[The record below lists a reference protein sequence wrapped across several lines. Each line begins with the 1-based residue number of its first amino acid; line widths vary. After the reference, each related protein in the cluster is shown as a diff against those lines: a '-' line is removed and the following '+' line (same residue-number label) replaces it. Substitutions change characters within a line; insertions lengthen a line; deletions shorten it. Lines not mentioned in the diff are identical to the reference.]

1 MINVKQD
8 LLALKDEKYKEF
20 QKKICPGVNNIIGI
34 RIPILKSYAKKN
46 NGKVNIDAI
55 PNDYYEEIMLK
66 GILIGMQKELDF
78 KKIKHY
84 ITLINNWAICDTF
97 CASLKKVKNNKEKMW
112 DFLIKYLY
120 SQKEFEVRF
129 AVVIILDYYMEEE
142 YIEKV
147 LDTLKTVKHD
157 GYYAKM
163 AVAWAYSLCFIKFF
177 DKTKKEFEAIKKEN
191 PDKFIY
197 NKSIQKAI
205 ESYRIS
211 EENKNILRKMK
222 IS

>member
-1 MINVKQD
+1 MINIKQD

-20 QKKICPGVNNIIGI
+20 QSMLCPGIGNIIGV
-34 RIPILKSYAKKN
+34 RIPVLRNYAKKI
-46 NGKVNIDAI
+46 NGKVDITAI
-55 PNDYYEEIMLK
+55 SNDYYEEIMLK
-66 GILIGMQKELDF
+66 GMLIGLQKELDF
-78 KKIKHY
+78 EKVRNY
-84 ITLINNWAICDTF
+84 IPLINNWAICDVF
-97 CASLKKVKNNKEKMW
+97 CAGLKKVKENKEKMW
-112 DFLIKYLY
+112 DFLMEYIY

-129 AVVIILDYYMEEE
+129 AVVIILDYYIEEE
-142 YIEKV
+142 YIEIV
-147 LDTLKTVKHD
+147 LNILKTVKHD

-177 DKTKKEFEAIKKEN
+177 DKTKKEFQNIKNEN
-191 PDKFIY
+191 PDKFVY

-211 EENKNILRKMK
+211 KENKNILRKMK

>member
-20 QKKICPGVNNIIGI
+20 QSMLSPGVNNIIGI
-34 RIPILKSYAKKN
+34 RIPVLRQYAKKIP
-46 NGKVNIDAI
+46 KEVKISSI

-66 GILIGMQKELDF
+66 GMLIGMQKELDF
-78 KKIKHY
+78 EQIKNY
-84 ITLINNWAICDTF
+84 IPLITNWGICDVF
-97 CASLKKVKNNKEKMW
+97 CTGLKKVKKSKDKMW
-112 DFLIKYLY
+112 DFLIEYIY
-120 SQKEFEVRF
+120 SKKEFEVRF
-129 AVVIILDYYMEEE
+129 AVVMILDYYIEEE

-147 LDTLKTVKHD
+147 LDILKTVKHN